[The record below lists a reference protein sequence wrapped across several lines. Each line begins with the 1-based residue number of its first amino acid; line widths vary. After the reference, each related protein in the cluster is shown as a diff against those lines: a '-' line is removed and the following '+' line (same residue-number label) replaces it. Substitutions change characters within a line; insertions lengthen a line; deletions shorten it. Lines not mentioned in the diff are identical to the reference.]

1 MKTSILSLVL
11 GASALLLAAAPT
23 ASVAAQPDDTFSATV
38 KYADL
43 NLASREGAKTM
54 YQRIERTA
62 QSLCGDEPDIRE
74 IGARAGWRTCVN
86 SSVDNAVGRLN
97 DPMVAAFNGGRS
109 ASPVKL
115 AQTH

>member
-1 MKTSILSLVL
+1 MKTPILTLAL

-23 ASVAAQPDDTFSATV
+23 ASMAGQPDNTFSATV

-62 QSLCGDEPDIRE
+62 QNLCGGEPDIHQLGGRT
-74 IGARAGWRTCVN
+74 IWRTCVN
-86 SSVDNAVGRLN
+86 DTVDHAVGRLN
-97 DPMVAAFNGGRS
+97 DPMVAAFGGGRS
-109 ASPVKL
+109 ISVVKL
-115 AQTH
+115 AETH